1 MTCGSKTCS
10 SVHPIDHVRGFDV
23 PSCMSWLSNFFAR
36 IVLIVER
43 AWPARTQN

>member
-23 PSCMSWLSNFFAR
+23 RSCTSWLSNFFAR

>member
-1 MTCGSKTCS
+1 MTCGSKTSS

-23 PSCMSWLSNFFAR
+23 TSCTSWLSNFFAR
-36 IVLIVER
+36 IVRIVER